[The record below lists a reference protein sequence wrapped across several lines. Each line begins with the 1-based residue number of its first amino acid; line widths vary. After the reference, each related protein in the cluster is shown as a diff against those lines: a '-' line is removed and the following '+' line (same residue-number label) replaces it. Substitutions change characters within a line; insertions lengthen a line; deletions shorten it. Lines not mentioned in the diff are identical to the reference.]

1 MNKRTLTLLVEF
13 DQDDKPDWIW
23 LSHMLNKPIHKVHIL
38 AIGEGDQFKD
48 IEDEEEDDV

>member
-13 DQDDKPDWIW
+13 DKDDKPSWIW
-23 LSHMLNKPIHKVHIL
+23 ESHMTNDYLNKVHVI

-48 IEDEEEDDV
+48 IED